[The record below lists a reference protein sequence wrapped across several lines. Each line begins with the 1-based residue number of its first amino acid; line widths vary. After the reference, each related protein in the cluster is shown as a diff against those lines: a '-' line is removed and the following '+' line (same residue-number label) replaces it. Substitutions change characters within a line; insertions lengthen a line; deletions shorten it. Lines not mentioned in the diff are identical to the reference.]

1 MRRIILSS
9 AFLSKLAKH
18 LAVLACLA
26 IVGETSG
33 RFVIGQKGILVLV
46 VSAALLH
53 SAARALQRRLHPQ
66 FRCIQTQDV
75 HRRGAEHAEF
85 GVFFDQKLFTLRPP
99 RS

>member
-1 MRRIILSS
+1 MRRIFLSS

-53 SAARALQRRLHPQ
+53 SAGRMLQHRSKSQIRGDREGCSGSMFQ
-66 FRCIQTQDV
+66 VQRFNSFRSLNIE
-75 HRRGAEHAEF
+75 R
-85 GVFFDQKLFTLRPP
+85 
-99 RS
+99 

>member
-53 SAARALQRRLHPQ
+53 SAGRTLQRRLQRSPQ
-66 FRCIQTQDV
+66 
-75 HRRGAEHAEF
+75 RR
-85 GVFFDQKLFTLRPP
+85 
-99 RS
+99 

>member
-1 MRRIILSS
+1 MRRLILTS

-33 RFVIGQKGILVLV
+33 RFVIGQRGILVLV

-53 SAARALQRRLHPQ
+53 SAARALQRRLQ
-66 FRCIQTQDV
+66 FQL
-75 HRRGAEHAEF
+75 RGDRKGCSRFNVLTLF
-85 GVFFDQKLFTLRPP
+85 GP
-99 RS
+99 